1 MINKLVKSMGRPFLM
16 LSLEWRKEALRLSEK
31 LEKQRLRGVGWRE

>member
-1 MINKLVKSMGRPFLM
+1 MINELVKNTEKPLSM
-16 LSLEWRKEALRLSEK
+16 LSLERRKEALRLLEK